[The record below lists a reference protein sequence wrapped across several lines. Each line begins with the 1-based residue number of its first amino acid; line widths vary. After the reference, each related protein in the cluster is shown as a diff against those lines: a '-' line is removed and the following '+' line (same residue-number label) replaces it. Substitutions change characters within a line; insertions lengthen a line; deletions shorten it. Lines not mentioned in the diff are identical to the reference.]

1 MKKKYL
7 ILLILFAFIALF
19 FLNITSIR
27 TLMAMY
33 LTLNQK
39 DKIKEFV
46 FGKGT
51 ADILNI
57 YKKNDKLNYNQ
68 NFLPKTQFTEL
79 DFNEIILD
87 DLNLSEEVSWNQM
100 KAFQFHME
108 QFKDELIIIDGK
120 GKVFF
125 INKKFI
131 KDPNNLKWREIKS
144 NLNSENINVKDLLV
158 IDNEIYV
165 SYKKFDT
172 ECETMNISKA
182 KIENDNLF
190 FELFFNNRECGDFN
204 AGRMVQYKH
213 DGKEGILFSTD
224 TDMHNEELAQDDS
237 SVYGKILFIDFQ
249 TKNYLT
255 FSKGHRATQGLL
267 VEKNSILATEHGPRG
282 GDEINLI
289 NFGKNY
295 GWPISSYGEPYYS
308 EEISEKIYY
317 YLKSHVNHGFVE
329 PIYSFVPS
337 IGISQIIK
345 IPENFSKLWQNNYFV
360 TSLAG
365 RSIYR
370 ILFDKNYEKLI
381 FSEKIYIGKR
391 IRDIIYIK
399 ESNVI
404 LLALEGKESS
414 KVSNKHP
421 AIGILKDI
429 PKK

>member
-7 ILLILFAFIALF
+7 ILLILFVSIALF
-19 FLNITSIR
+19 FLNINSIR
-27 TLMAMY
+27 TLTAMY

-51 ADILNI
+51 ADKLKL
-57 YKKNDKLNYNQ
+57 YKKYDKLGYNQ
-68 NFLPKTQFTEL
+68 YFLPKTQFTEL
-79 DFNEIILD
+79 DFNEVILK
-87 DLNLSEEVSWNQM
+87 DLNLTEEISWNKK

-131 KDPNNLKWREIKS
+131 KDSNNLKWREIKS

-158 IDNEIYV
+158 VDNEIYV
-165 SYKKFDT
+165 SYKKFDA
-172 ECETMNISKA
+172 ECETMNISRA
-182 KIENDNLF
+182 KIEGDNLF
-190 FELFFNNRECGDFN
+190 FELFFNNGECGDFN
-204 AGRMVQYKH
+204 AGRMIQYKH
-213 DGKEGILFSTD
+213 DGKEGILLSTD
-224 TDMHNEELAQDDS
+224 TDMHNKELAQDDS
-237 SVYGKILFIDFQ
+237 SVYGKILFINFQ
-249 TKNYLT
+249 TKNYLI
-255 FSKGHRATQGLL
+255 FSKGHRTTQGLL
-267 VEKNSILATEHGPRG
+267 VEKNSILAAEHGPRG

-289 NFGKNY
+289 KFGKNY
-295 GWPISSYGEPYYS
+295 GWPISSYGEPYF
-308 EEISEKIYY
+308 SEKKSEKVYH
-317 YLKSHVNHGFVE
+317 YLKSHSNHGFVE

-345 IPENFSKLWQNNYFV
+345 IPENFSKLWQNNFFV
-360 TSLAG
+360 TSLEG
-365 RSIYR
+365 RAIYR
-370 ILFDKNYEKLI
+370 ILFDENYEKLI
-381 FSEKIYIGKR
+381 FHEKIYIGKR

-404 LLALEGKESS
+404 LLALEGKETS
-414 KVSNKHP
+414 KVSDKHP